1 MAWTAIAD
9 SGGWEWNNT
18 PADPG
23 ANSPLRPLWLE
34 SSGGIRTETHGN
46 VTHEVYVDCRK
57 IKVINSQNVVV
68 ATGELSKTYWDAH

>member
-9 SGGWEWNNT
+9 SGGWEWNNA

-34 SSGGIRTETHGN
+34 SSGGIRTETHGS

-57 IKVINSQNVVV
+57 MKDGTAV